1 MFLIDFFGNLIWQ
14 SKLYL
19 DEGVWAWPM
28 REVEDARGSE
38 ILFITCSLV
47 GHCRKG
53 KPPKMERVELPAF
66 NLFITIFVSFFM
78 RHMCQ
83 KHS

>member
-38 ILFITCSLV
+38 ILS
-47 GHCRKG
+47 K
-53 KPPKMERVELPAF
+53 
-66 NLFITIFVSFFM
+66 
-78 RHMCQ
+78 
-83 KHS
+83 